1 MSLSLL
7 LGVVALSIAM
17 FCLGLF
23 FKVYKQSKSA
33 EASTHIQSDLISEL
47 TREVDQLREEIHEVR
62 SGNFGINKRVKD
74 LMQEIAAL
82 QSAQQFL
89 AEQDPQS
96 RFYNKAA
103 KLINEGASLSDI
115 IQECDMPK
123 AEAEL
128 LFNLHR
134 DKS

>member
-1 MSLSLL
+1 MSLSFL
-7 LGVVALSIAM
+7 LGVIALSIAV
-17 FCLGLF
+17 FCLGLI
-23 FKVYKQSKSA
+23 FKVYKQSKDA
-33 EASTHIQSDLISEL
+33 EASAQIQSDLISEL
-47 TREVDQLREEIHEVR
+47 TRDVNQLREEIHEVR

-74 LMQEIAAL
+74 LMQEMAAL
-82 QSAQQFL
+82 QSAQLLL

-103 KLINEGASLSDI
+103 KLINEGANLSEVML
-115 IQECDMPK
+115 ECDMPA

-134 DKS
+134 SKN